1 MTIRLEAKIKVLS
14 RYVGLAVKLASA
26 SYPFAG
32 FVTAGKFQTVS
43 I

>member
-1 MTIRLEAKIKVLS
+1 
-14 RYVGLAVKLASA
+14 LAVKLASA

-43 I
+43 IWKISAVNVGVGPRPI